1 MYTSQ
6 IFRSQIHRRGAT
18 VGIPT
23 RPLHGHVTPPFN
35 LLHHILIEITIILL
49 VCHNFLIQNLI
60 RYHKMD
66 NDNDNH
72 HDVSD
77 DGDSDV
83 ADLQNGLE
91 GITISTSR
99 SQISALTQNL
109 IVCSVCEMAF
119 ETKGH
124 LRRHVKNVHAEDL
137 GRFLYFV
144 QLVHVQL
151 VQPVQK

>member
-1 MYTSQ
+1 
-6 IFRSQIHRRGAT
+6 
-18 VGIPT
+18 
-23 RPLHGHVTPPFN
+23 
-35 LLHHILIEITIILL
+35 
-49 VCHNFLIQNLI
+49 
-60 RYHKMD
+60 MD